1 MLIKDVSSSGKTDVS
16 RITGHFTEILRRE
29 LKKSAYDVFSM
40 RRSSGIETTDMS
52 FSMTWV

>member
-52 FSMTWV
+52 FAITWV